1 MKSLTG
7 IGFVARAA
15 QGGEIHGESQM
26 SSSKYFTSKNVALFL
41 ATAKIIQ

>member
-7 IGFVARAA
+7 IGFVAGVA

-26 SSSKYFTSKNVALFL
+26 SSSKYFTSKHVALFL
-41 ATAKIIQ
+41 ATEKITQ